1 MTEVIVKMVK
11 TAKTTI
17 LTKFV
22 LIQTALKKIVLLDTL
37 ILANLDKDAFST
49 RKRSAVSHMFLLSV
63 TIDLNTWGKKYKF

>member
-17 LTKFV
+17 QTKFV
-22 LIQTALKKIVLLDTL
+22 LIQTALKKVVPLDTL

-49 RKRSAVSHMFLLSV
+49 RKRSAASLMLLLLV
-63 TIDLNTWGKKYKF
+63 MNDLKKWKKE